1 MSRLLDLLPRDQ
13 RRLKE
18 FKEITRT
25 EEVEFDALRFDFK
38 DLENQL
44 VVDTATWGLAIYE
57 KELRLPIK
65 PNKTLEERRSIIRA
79 KMRGIGKV
87 DYLMIQSTVEA
98 FTGQIVEVGFAN
110 KIQIIFKREGSIKFT
125 EDLIQA
131 IDEVKPAH
139 LAFTLENHL
148 KSKLKIRSYV
158 YEGSSS
164 FPLCNTIEAGNWWYQ
179 QNTGKRK
186 NQIIKVDSSIGD
198 KSFNYPLAGDTVAK
212 ESEIYG

>member
-1 MSRLLDLLPRDQ
+1 MLPRHQ
-13 RRLKE
+13 RKLKE

-25 EEVEFDALRFDFK
+25 EEVEFDALRMDIE
-38 DLENQL
+38 DLEKQL

-65 PNKTLEERRSIIRA
+65 PNKTIEERRSIIRA
-79 KMRGIGKV
+79 KLRGLGKV

-98 FTGQIVEVGFAN
+98 FTGQLVEVGFAN
-110 KIQIIFKREGSIKFT
+110 RIQIIFKREGAIKFT

-148 KSKLKIRSYV
+148 ESKLKMRSYV

-164 FPLCNTIEAGNWWYQ
+164 FPICNTIEAGTWWYQ
-179 QNTGKRK
+179 QNIGKSK
-186 NQIIKVDSSIGD
+186 NQTIKVDSSIGN
-198 KSFNYPLAGDTVAK
+198 KSFDYPLAGDTVAK